1 MQSLSKLNSAI
12 VYKLTA
18 AIAIVVLLQS
28 CVSIETTSYS
38 DPDYIGK
45 PYSKICVYS
54 VETDLN
60 SRSKIERI
68 FVDEFLDEGI
78 TAVEGSMIFPPTRTW
93 KEEEFQKT
101 LLANGFDG
109 FLKIEIMDENVNVT
123 TNPVYDTDTYT
134 STRENDDG
142 ETETITETRTT
153 VSENRNVYLH
163 NKFQADM
170 IDVKTNKVAWRG
182 FSATDADVSLLG
194 MNRETVI
201 EKFAEGV
208 IKELEVKGH
217 ILRK

>member
-1 MQSLSKLNSAI
+1 MQSHSKLNSAI
-12 VYKLTA
+12 KYKITA
-18 AIAIVVLLQS
+18 ALALVVLLQS

-60 SRSKIERI
+60 SRSKIERV
-68 FVDEFLDEGI
+68 FVEEFLDEGI

-93 KEEEFQKT
+93 KEEDFQKT

-142 ETETITETRTT
+142 ESETITETRTR
-153 VSENRNVYLH
+153 VSENTNVYLH

-170 IDVKTNKVAWRG
+170 IDVKTNNVAWRG
-182 FSATDADVSLLG
+182 FSATDADMTMFG
-194 MNRETVI
+194 MDREVVI

-208 IKELEVKGH
+208 IEELKVKAH
-217 ILRK
+217 ITPK